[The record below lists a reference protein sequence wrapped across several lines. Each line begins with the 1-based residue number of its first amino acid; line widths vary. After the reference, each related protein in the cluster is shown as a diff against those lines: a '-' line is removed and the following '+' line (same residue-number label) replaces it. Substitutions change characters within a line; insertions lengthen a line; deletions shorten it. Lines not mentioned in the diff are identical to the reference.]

1 MSYAIPQNTNFLTVF
16 RQPTGVA
23 LIASVGIHGL
33 IGVSLQNVPILSKQ
47 KDISPVQL
55 VELTPEQLGILPE
68 FSQPDMTAMKFDTLV
83 PPSPGAPLSG
93 LPGLPPLGEPL
104 QPWTLPEGSSLYN
117 GESLATI
124 PNLENWPPTPPPIAS
139 EPPKKN
145 SSSPFKNNPGL
156 NQTPATQER
165 VAVRSPLEELL
176 SQLPPPP
183 PVAPYNNP
191 SDLLSQVPQQF
202 YTIPALPD
210 APPELPPAPQFAPQ
224 FEGFNPSF
232 PPNQVIPP
240 QGQNQTPPSIDPEEL
255 VMNSPNSGNPAP
267 DRNSA
272 LPGGVTPRQPVDSA
286 QPLLDTQQPVNPN
299 LAIAPR
305 EQTSQSQE
313 ETKLVPGLRPEVLAY
328 QEKLRQAFRDG
339 KLEAT
344 ETRPNLPPEAS
355 ANAPSE
361 QKQPELA
368 QESNPPQL
376 ADRQQQK
383 QPESAPATP
392 PQQLTHHQ
400 QQMLAY
406 QQQLKEQQRLQQQGG
421 SLSAIEEAMLAGG
434 EEFYIWFM
442 QLRQELPDL
451 SAKTPSAI
459 ANNYPLAACD
469 RKLEGRAVVGTVVN
483 PDGEM
488 IKSPKLL
495 HSSGSE
501 ILDNEALRYVESKDF
516 PVQDHPTAYQYPFEF
531 NYSAETCAIAQ
542 PDSDTTNQP
551 ATPQVVNP
559 EAESPGNSNSA
570 VPSGATTGQGDTQAV
585 ETEAF
590 QPQDPGASDPATSA
604 PPATEKTTENAAPQP
619 PASLT
624 LDTEPR
630 NGNSQEFFAPVP
642 IPPSGN

>member
-1 MSYAIPQNTNFLTVF
+1 MSYAIPQNTNFLNVF

-23 LIASVGIHGL
+23 LVASVGIHGL

-93 LPGLPPLGEPL
+93 LPSLPPLGEPL
-104 QPWTLPEGSSLYN
+104 QPWTLPEGSSLYHA
-117 GESLATI
+117 ESLATI
-124 PNLENWPPTPPPIAS
+124 PNLENWPPTPPPSAS
-139 EPPKKN
+139 EPPKKDAA
-145 SSSPFKNNPGL
+145 SPFKNNSGL

-191 SDLLSQVPQQF
+191 SDLLSQAPQQF
-202 YTIPALPD
+202 YPIPALPD

-232 PPNQVIPP
+232 PPSQVIPP
-240 QGQNQTPPSIDPEEL
+240 QGQNQTPPLIDPEEL
-255 VMNSPNSGNPAP
+255 VMNSPNSGNPAQ

-272 LPGGVTPRQPVDSA
+272 LPGGVAPRQPVDSA

-305 EQTSQSQE
+305 EQTSQN
-313 ETKLVPGLRPEVLAY
+313 PEQDPSSLAENAAVLAY
-328 QEKLRQAFRDG
+328 KEKLRQAFRNG
-339 KLEAT
+339 QSHRTTA
-344 ETRPNLPPEAS
+344 NAQPEA
-355 ANAPSE
+355 
-361 QKQPELA
+361 QK
-368 QESNPPQL
+368 
-376 ADRQQQK
+376 
-383 QPESAPATP
+383 PESAPATP

-406 QQQLKEQQRLQQQGG
+406 HQQLKEQLRLQQQGG

-434 EEFYIWFM
+434 EEFYTWFM

-451 SAKTPSAI
+451 SAKTPSVI
-459 ANNYPLAACD
+459 ANNYPLAACPQ
-469 RKLEGRAVVGTVVN
+469 KLEGRAVVGTVVN
-483 PDGEM
+483 PDGEI

-516 PVQDHPTAYQYPFEF
+516 PVQDQPTAYQYPFEF

-570 VPSGATTGQGDTQAV
+570 VPSGATTGQGDSQPV
-585 ETEAF
+585 ETEAL
-590 QPQDPGASDPATSA
+590 QHQDPGAISPATSA
-604 PPATEKTTENAAPQP
+604 PPATEKTTENAAPQS

-630 NGNSQEFFAPVP
+630 HGNSQEFFAPVP

>member
-47 KDISPVQL
+47 KEISPVQL

-93 LPGLPPLGEPL
+93 LPVLPPLSEPL

-124 PNLENWPPTPPPIAS
+124 PNLENWPPTPPPINS
-139 EPPKKN
+139 QPSKKDA
-145 SSSPFKNNPGL
+145 SSPLKNNPGL

-183 PVAPYNNP
+183 PVAPYNNQ
-191 SDLLSQVPQQF
+191 SDLFSQVPQQF

-232 PPNQVIPP
+232 PPTQVIPP
-240 QGQNQTPPSIDPEEL
+240 QGQNQAPPLINPEEL
-255 VMNSPNSGNPAP
+255 VMNSPNAQ
-267 DRNSA
+267 NSP
-272 LPGGVTPRQPVDSA
+272 LPGGVIPRQPVLGE
-286 QPLLDTQQPVNPN
+286 PLLDTQQPVNPN

-305 EQTSQSQE
+305 EQTSQNPGTTQE
-313 ETKLVPGLRPEVLAY
+313 PAENAAVLAY
-328 QEKLRQAFRDG
+328 KEKLRQAFRDG
-339 KLEAT
+339 QSAAT
-344 ETRPNLPPEAS
+344 T
-355 ANAPSE
+355 ANAQTE
-361 QKQPELA
+361 AQK
-368 QESNPPQL
+368 
-376 ADRQQQK
+376 
-383 QPESAPATP
+383 PESAQATQ

-400 QQMLAY
+400 QQILAY
-406 QQQLKEQQRLQQQGG
+406 HQQLKEQQRLQQQGG
-421 SLSAIEEAMLAGG
+421 SLSATEEAMLAGG
-434 EEFYIWFM
+434 EEFYTWLM

-451 SAKTPSAI
+451 SVKTPSAI
-459 ANNYPLAACD
+459 ANHYPLAACPQ
-469 RKLEGRAVVGTVVN
+469 KLAGRAVVGTVVS
-483 PDGEM
+483 PDGKM

-501 ILDNEALRYVESKDF
+501 ILDHEALRYVESQDF
-516 PVQDHPTAYQYPFEF
+516 PVQNRPTAYQYPFEF
-531 NYSAETCAIAQ
+531 NYSAETCALAQ
-542 PDSDTTNQP
+542 PESDTTNQP

-559 EAESPGNSNSA
+559 EAESPGNSHL
-570 VPSGATTGQGDTQAV
+570 VPEGATTGQGETQSQP
-585 ETEAF
+585 TEAF
-590 QPQDPGASDPATSA
+590 QPQDPGALAPATSA
-604 PPATEKTTENAAPQP
+604 SPATEKTTENAAPQP

-630 NGNSQEFFAPVP
+630 HANSQEFFTPVP
-642 IPPSGN
+642 IPTSGN

>member
-1 MSYAIPQNTNFLTVF
+1 MSYALPLTNFLTVF

-23 LIASVGIHGL
+23 LVASVGIHGL
-33 IGVSLQNVPILSKQ
+33 FGVGLEYVPILSKQ
-47 KDISPVQL
+47 KEISPVQL

-93 LPGLPPLGEPL
+93 LPVLPPLSEPL

-124 PNLENWPPTPPPIAS
+124 PNLENWPPTPPPINS
-139 EPPKKN
+139 QPSKKD
-145 SSSPFKNNPGL
+145 SSSPLKNNPGL

-183 PVAPYNNP
+183 PVAPYNNQ
-191 SDLLSQVPQQF
+191 SDLFSQVPQQF

-232 PPNQVIPP
+232 PPTQAIPP
-240 QGQNQTPPSIDPEEL
+240 QGQNQTPPLIDPEEL
-255 VMNSPNSGNPAP
+255 VMNSPNSGNPAQ

-305 EQTSQSQE
+305 EQTSQNPGQE
-313 ETKLVPGLRPEVLAY
+313 TSSPGENAAVLAY
-328 QEKLRQAFRDG
+328 KEKLRQAFRDG
-339 KLEAT
+339 QSAAT
-344 ETRPNLPPEAS
+344 TANAQPEA
-355 ANAPSE
+355 
-361 QKQPELA
+361 QK
-368 QESNPPQL
+368 
-376 ADRQQQK
+376 
-383 QPESAPATP
+383 PESAQATP

-406 QQQLKEQQRLQQQGG
+406 HQQLKEQQRLQQQGG
-421 SLSAIEEAMLAGG
+421 SLSAMEEAMLAGS
-434 EEFYIWFM
+434 EEFYTWFM

-459 ANNYPLAACD
+459 ANNYPLAACPQ
-469 RKLEGRAVVGTVVN
+469 KLEGRAVVGTVVN

-516 PVQDHPTAYQYPFEF
+516 PVQDQPTAYQYPFEF

-542 PDSDTTNQP
+542 PESDTTNQP

-559 EAESPGNSNSA
+559 EAESPGNSNPA
-570 VPSGATTGQGDTQAV
+570 VPSGATTGQGDSQSV

-590 QPQDPGASDPATSA
+590 QPQDPGAIAPARSA

-624 LDTEPR
+624 LDTDPR

-642 IPPSGN
+642 IPTPNN